1 MEMSSAKLVCS
12 QDRRPKA
19 MAISTPIPI
28 RCFIGTLRTRQILR
42 LWRAK
47 RNMSGLPTNRDLAQN
62 RDRFGYMET
71 QMSRGIL
78 LASLVLT
85 LSMLLAPGSTSE
97 QDLPAK
103 VPQSGKTV
111 AEKQLRM
118 TGHVLAR
125 I

>member
-1 MEMSSAKLVCS
+1 
-12 QDRRPKA
+12 
-19 MAISTPIPI
+19 
-28 RCFIGTLRTRQILR
+28 
-42 LWRAK
+42 
-47 RNMSGLPTNRDLAQN
+47 
-62 RDRFGYMET
+62 MET
-71 QMSRGIL
+71 QMSRGGV

-118 TGHVLAR
+118 MGHVLAR
-125 I
+125 IEGLAYRINLLGGQRYEVFIFGIDKWERYVKSVSPVKVVYEFYRDEPNLPEKFFDFSSRL

>member
-1 MEMSSAKLVCS
+1 
-12 QDRRPKA
+12 
-19 MAISTPIPI
+19 
-28 RCFIGTLRTRQILR
+28 
-42 LWRAK
+42 
-47 RNMSGLPTNRDLAQN
+47 
-62 RDRFGYMET
+62 MET
-71 QMSRGIL
+71 QMSRGGV

-118 TGHVLAR
+118 MGHVLAR
-125 I
+125 IEGLAYRINLLGGQRYARLPRDLCSLQIGHVSRVHKNGVIPKE